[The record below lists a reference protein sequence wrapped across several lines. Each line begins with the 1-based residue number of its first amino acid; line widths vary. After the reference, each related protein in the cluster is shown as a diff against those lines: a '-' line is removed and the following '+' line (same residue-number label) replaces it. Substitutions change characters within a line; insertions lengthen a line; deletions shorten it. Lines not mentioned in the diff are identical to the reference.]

1 MMNVLSSTSATQL
14 AVAHWNESPLYL
26 SEQERYSRYPWLY
39 EVAEFRYHQGQRVLE
54 VGCGSG
60 CDILQFAKYGAKAYG
75 IDVTP
80 AHVVLARQRLM
91 GLAHIIYA
99 DGTRI
104 PFASESFDYV
114 YSCGVLHHL
123 DKPREMVQEILRV
136 LRPGGRF
143 NVLVY
148 NRWSH
153 VPLILMLKHGLKW
166 RLWIEN
172 STAPV
177 HIELYTLRKLRAIF
191 APIRLTIKKYECYHN
206 QKLGQFI
213 GWFLGAKGS
222 KPVS

>member
-1 MMNVLSSTSATQL
+1 MTSFFFFNDTATTEIYTLSLHDAL
-14 AVAHWNESPLYL
+14 P
-26 SEQERYSRYPWLY
+26 
-39 EVAEFRYHQGQRVLE
+39 
-54 VGCGSG
+54 
-60 CDILQFAKYGAKAYG
+60 
-75 IDVTP
+75 
-80 AHVVLARQRLM
+80 
-91 GLAHIIYA
+91 IY
-99 DGTRI
+99 
-104 PFASESFDYV
+104 
-114 YSCGVLHHL
+114 L

-213 GWFLGAKGS
+213 GWCLR
-222 KPVS
+222 